1 MQSLTET
8 AAMTT
13 SDINEAARAA
23 EREAGEA
30 FANQLRDLLQLTPA
44 TPRFHHGHDQHRRAD
59 QLIRRAR
66 ERVQD
71 QAPIEGDFT
80 LAAGY
85 TATCAWHRAIYREQ
99 ATDAALE
106 YVQALNAW
114 DFCQFL
120 GDLVVARA
128 TTGKAQ
134 DAYFCA
140 LATRVT
146 TPARTRTEDSP
157 VERLAQ
163 QYTEI
168 LRLADKP
175 HLSNHWET
183 IAPYCVWITYRL
195 EAGASETTWESVV
208 SGYRVLS
215 NGVVD
220 MDATSITLR
229 STHPFDM
236 DATPE
241 WLTDLIEQYTPS
253 TW

>member
-8 AAMTT
+8 SATTT

-30 FANQLRDLLQLTPA
+30 FANQLRDVLQLTPT
-44 TPRFHHGHDQHRRAD
+44 TPRFHHGQDQHRRAD

-66 ERVQD
+66 ERVLD
-71 QAPIEGDFT
+71 QAPLEGDFT

-85 TATCAWHRAIYREQ
+85 TATCAWHRAIYLEQ

-106 YVQALNAW
+106 YVQALSPW

-128 TTGKAQ
+128 TTGKTQ

-146 TPARTRTEDSP
+146 TPARVRPEDLP
-157 VERLAQ
+157 VERIAQ
-163 QYTEI
+163 QHTEI
-168 LRLADKP
+168 LELADKP
-175 HLSNHWET
+175 HLSDQWDT

-195 EAGASETTWESVV
+195 EAGATEPTWEAVV

-220 MDATSITLR
+220 MDAHSITLR
-229 STHPFDM
+229 SGTDE
-236 DATPE
+236 DATPG
-241 WLTDLIEQYTPS
+241 WLTDLIEQYTPTS
-253 TW
+253 W